1 MPRLILCWL
10 EYVGNHL
17 SQFTLNSFPSDR
29 NLCFLEYSFD
39 LEEDSLGLI
48 GGTAQVRYGI
58 VKTIDTFKF
67 VMMPMPRHCE
77 TKNVCT
83 EIGA

>member
-48 GGTAQVRYGI
+48 GGQLKLGMA
-58 VKTIDTFKF
+58 
-67 VMMPMPRHCE
+67 
-77 TKNVCT
+77 
-83 EIGA
+83 